1 MRFVIVTGMS
11 GGGKSTAQKMLEDMG
26 FYCVDNLPVSL
37 IEKFVELIAMPNSEI
52 TKVAL
57 GLDVRAD
64 QSFEDVTKILDQL
77 KKNGYQ
83 FEILFM
89 DADENALIK
98 RYKESRR
105 VHPLSVD
112 GRIEEGVRKER
123 KILDKI
129 RKNADY
135 VIDTSN
141 LLTREL
147 KKELDRIFVQNEEY
161 NSLMVTVMSFGFKNG
176 IPADADLVFDVR
188 FLPNPYYIEDLKPL
202 TGNDKPVR
210 DFVMKAEEAEIFL
223 QKLADMITFLMPN
236 YIKEGKYRLVI
247 AIGCTGGQHRSV
259 TLANELYERMKE
271 QANYGIKLHHRDI
284 KMDAIIKAK

>member
-64 QSFEDVTKILDQL
+64 QSFEDVIEILDQL
-77 KKNGYQ
+77 REKGYQ

-105 VHPLSVD
+105 AHPLSED

-123 KILDKI
+123 RILERI

-135 VIDTSN
+135 VLDTSN

-147 KKELDRIFVQNEEY
+147 KAELERIFVQNEEY
-161 NSLMVTVMSFGFKNG
+161 NSLMVTVMSFGFKYG

-188 FLPNPYYIEDLKPL
+188 FLPNPYYIDELKPM

-210 DFVMKAEEAEIFL
+210 DFVMKAREAEVFI
-223 QKLADMITFLMPN
+223 QKLEDMVAFLMPN

-259 TLANELYERMKE
+259 TLANELYERMKDKG
-271 QANYGIKLHHRDI
+271 NYGIKLHHRDI
-284 KMDAIIKAK
+284 RVDSARKV